1 MNNVLSEFSLKKFQW
16 LAWLVLFCMLIYYGV
31 EQNDSLL
38 DSVNYA
44 VHCVTAYAIILYGN
58 ALWLYPRFYQKKKYL
73 VYIVCATILLVS
85 VSYLR
90 TASWH
95 AISAGITTKPYTVT
109 FSTYIYTFIIHCLI
123 FLFSIAFRYTIDFF
137 RIKQQQ
143 EILLKQH
150 AQAQLDLLKAQVQPH
165 FLFNT
170 LNNIYFIAQRES
182 PQTAVLL
189 EKLSAIM
196 RYFIDQGSKDR
207 ISLASELNF
216 IRNYIELEK
225 LRIRY
230 PIRTDIKVTGEV
242 EQVKIPPML
251 LIPMVENVFKHGID
265 KSKQH
270 NFIEIHANITGQ
282 LFFEVSNNSWKNV
295 EEEKNGC
302 GTGLKN
308 LRERLEILYPDHFSF
323 TTHREGER
331 FTSTLI
337 IPL

>member
-1 MNNVLSEFSLKKFQW
+1 MNIVPTAYSLKKFQW
-16 LAWLVLFCMLIYYGV
+16 LSWLVLFCLLIYFGL
-31 EQNDSLL
+31 EQNESLL
-38 DSVNYA
+38 ESLNYA

-58 ALWLYPRFYQKKKYL
+58 ALWLYPRYYQKKKYL
-73 VYIVCATILLVS
+73 LYGIIVTILLVAI
-85 VSYLR
+85 SYLR
-90 TASWH
+90 TASWY
-95 AISAGITTKPYTVT
+95 AISSSVRMHPYPIT
-109 FSTYIYTFIIHCLI
+109 FGTYIYTFIIHCLI

-182 PQTAVLL
+182 PQTAILL

-207 ISLASELNF
+207 IAFTSELNF

-225 LRIRY
+225 MRIRY
-230 PIRTDIKVTGEV
+230 PVKIDIQVNGE
-242 EQVKIPPML
+242 EDQVKIPPML

-270 NFIEIHANITGQ
+270 NFIEIRANITDY
-282 LFFEVSNNSWKNV
+282 LFFEVSNSSWKNV
-295 EEEKNGC
+295 EEEKSAC

-308 LRERLEILYPDHFSF
+308 LRERLEILYQDRFSF
-323 TTHREGER
+323 IAKREGER

>member
-1 MNNVLSEFSLKKFQW
+1 MAIAPNEFNLKKIQW
-16 LAWLVLFCMLIYYGV
+16 FAWVVLFCLLIYFGI
-31 EQNDSLL
+31 EQNETLLESL
-38 DSVNYA
+38 NYT
-44 VHCVTAYAIILYGN
+44 VHCVIAYAIILYGN
-58 ALWLYPRFYQKKKYL
+58 ALWLYPRYYQKKKY
-73 VYIVCATILLVS
+73 VTYVIIVAVLLVS
-85 VSYLR
+85 ISYLR
-90 TASWH
+90 TASWY
-95 AISAGITTKPYTVT
+95 AISARTRLHPYPIT
-109 FSTYIYTFIIHCLI
+109 FGTYIYTFIIHCLI

-207 ISLASELNF
+207 ISLVSELNF

-225 LRIRY
+225 MRIRY
-230 PIRTDIKVTGEV
+230 PVRIDIQVNGE
-242 EQVKIPPML
+242 EDPVKIPPML

-265 KSKQH
+265 KSKQN
-270 NFIEIHANITGQ
+270 NFIEIRATITES
-282 LFFEVSNNSWKNV
+282 LLFEVSNSSWKNV
-295 EEEKNGC
+295 EEEKSAI

-308 LRERLEILYPDHFSF
+308 LRERLEILYPGRFSF
-323 TTHREGER
+323 TAKSTGER
-331 FTSTLI
+331 FTSTLM